1 MVWRILRVLASPPM
15 TRNTVLL
22 PDDAS
27 PQAVLYAYIHPRP
40 DGCATARIE
49 PAAAGWVEAMGEWVL
64 PYDEVRASMDPAAVV
79 SEFLRSAYRA
89 AVDLGGWDEKAQ
101 RYERPKS
108 A

>member
-1 MVWRILRVLASPPM
+1 MRYDLDAEHLNAGLWPG
-15 TRNTVLL
+15 
-22 PDDAS
+22 DDAS